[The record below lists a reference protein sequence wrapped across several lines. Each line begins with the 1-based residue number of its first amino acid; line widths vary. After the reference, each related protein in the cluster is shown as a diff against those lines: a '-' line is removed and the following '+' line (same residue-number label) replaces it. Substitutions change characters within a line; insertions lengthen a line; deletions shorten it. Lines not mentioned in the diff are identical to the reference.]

1 MEPGSFLGLPSL
13 IELKL
18 ANNQLTKIP
27 KLTDSQS
34 LELLDLSNNR

>member
-1 MEPGSFLGLPSL
+1 MERGSFLGLPAL

-27 KLTDSQS
+27 QLTDSRALQ
-34 LELLDLSNNR
+34 LLDLSNNR